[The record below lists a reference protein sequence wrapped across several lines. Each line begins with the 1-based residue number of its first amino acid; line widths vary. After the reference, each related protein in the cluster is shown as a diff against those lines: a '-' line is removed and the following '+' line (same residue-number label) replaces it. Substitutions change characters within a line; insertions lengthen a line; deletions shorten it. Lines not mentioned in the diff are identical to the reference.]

1 MALVVFQQ
9 QKGDEEGGIPPM
21 TTILL
26 ALTISYYF
34 PQIFFLNFE
43 LIQNV

>member
-21 TTILL
+21 TTIL

-34 PQIFFLNFE
+34 PQIVFLNFE